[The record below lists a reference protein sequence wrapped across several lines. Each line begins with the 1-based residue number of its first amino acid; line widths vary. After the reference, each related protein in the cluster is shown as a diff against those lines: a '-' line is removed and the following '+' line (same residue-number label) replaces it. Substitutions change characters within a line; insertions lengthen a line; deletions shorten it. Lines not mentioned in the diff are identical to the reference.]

1 MTEHDI
7 SAILRELRVVGA
19 KIDATKKQSA
29 DQHMANQHEF
39 SKLREDIRDTN
50 DRVSAL
56 ERDRVRHSGFI
67 REQSSSMHEVVLE
80 QKEIK
85 SAQATLIQKL
95 NTPLN
100 RTIGLAVAL
109 GPTLLVNAEHLLER
123 VWNLLVNL
131 AL

>member
-7 SAILRELRVVGA
+7 SALL
-19 KIDATKKQSA
+19 KKMDAISAQVSAGNKQSA
-29 DQHMANQHEF
+29 DRHTALHA
-39 SKLREDIRDTN
+39 KLTKIEQTVVDAEERI
-50 DRVSAL
+50 SAL

-67 REQSSSMHEVVLE
+67 REQSHSMHEVVVTQE
-80 QKEIK
+80 AQKT
-85 SAQATLIQKL
+85 ALQKL

-123 VWNLLVNL
+123 VWSFLVNL

>member
-7 SAILRELRVVGA
+7 STLLRKLDKLSSQFENGN
-19 KIDATKKQSA
+19 KQSA
-29 DQHMANQHEF
+29 DRHTALHA
-39 SKLREDIRDTN
+39 KLTTIETTAQDSQERI
-50 DRVSAL
+50 SAL

-80 QKEIK
+80 TEKQKT
-85 SAQATLIQKL
+85 ALQKL

-100 RTIGLAVAL
+100 RTIGLAIAL
-109 GPTLLVNAEHLLER
+109 GPTLLVNAEHMLER
-123 VWNLLVNL
+123 VWSFLVNL